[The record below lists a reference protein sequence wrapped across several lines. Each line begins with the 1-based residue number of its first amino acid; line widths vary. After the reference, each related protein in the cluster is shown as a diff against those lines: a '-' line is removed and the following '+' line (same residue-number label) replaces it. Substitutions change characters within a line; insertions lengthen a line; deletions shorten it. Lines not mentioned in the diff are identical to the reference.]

1 MWQISD
7 LVANEWYDV
16 TFVWLGNQSINTMLH
31 LSDLVTIT
39 WNNDTLPMTVTSS
52 TELLASTCWVKP
64 SKCLST
70 LNMLN
75 CFEDYKRYIHILR
88 RILDLAWPK
97 LTKLTLEQQY
107 IFHVLCSLLMH
118 LLLWERERERLSLSA
133 FLRTEDIG
141 VHIVHISRLIITYKL
156 E

>member
-1 MWQISD
+1 MWQISG
-7 LVANEWYDV
+7 LVANEWYNV

-52 TELLASTCWVKP
+52 TELLASTCRVKP

-107 IFHVLCSLLMH
+107 IFHVLCSQYH
-118 LLLWERERERLSLSA
+118 ACWCTCYFGSQC
-133 FLRTEDIG
+133 
-141 VHIVHISRLIITYKL
+141 ISRHGTDPHSWINQSPA
-156 E
+156 